1 MRWILHIDM
10 DAFFA
15 AVEQNRRPELAGKPV
30 IVGGTGDPTKRGV
43 VASASYEAR
52 HFGVQSAMPLQTA
65 KKLCPLAVFLPAD
78 FEEYARVSRIIKDIL
93 RSVSPVMEDVGIDEA
108 YIDVSLLRKNPE
120 EVAKGIKEMIRAE
133 TGLTCS
139 IGIGPNKL
147 LAKTASDLD
156 KPGGLSKITEDEIE
170 SIFWTL
176 PIKKLRGV
184 GPKTEARLRTRGIRT
199 IGALAQTPLPHLLR
213 LFGRSHAHHLH
224 RASRGLDD
232 GEIVPYRE
240 PKSIGKET
248 TFQRD
253 TGKHEVIRVTLAK
266 LAKNTVDRMIERGFR
281 ARSVTVKV
289 RFDDFETQTRTKTL
303 ARATDSITIVRSA
316 AFDCLARFRLNKK
329 LRLIGVRLGNL
340 ETGGQPSGEQ
350 GPEERLL

>member
-30 IVGGTGDPTKRGV
+30 IVGGTGDPSKRGV

-52 HFGVQSAMPLQTA
+52 HFGVHSAMPLQTA

-108 YIDVSLLRKNPE
+108 YVDVSLLRKNPE

-170 SIFWTL
+170 SIL
-176 PIKKLRGV
+176 
-184 GPKTEARLRTRGIRT
+184 KTEARLRTRGIRT